1 MPSIT
6 AAVCISS
13 IPVTIRM
20 PWITLAVCMPSI
32 AVAVRMTCIAVG
44 VHKPSIT
51 GSRYGLYNGESLYA

>member
-6 AAVCISS
+6 ASVCISS

-20 PWITLAVCMPSI
+20 PWITVAVCMPST
-32 AVAVRMTCIAVG
+32 AVAVHMTCIAVG
-44 VHKPSIT
+44 VHKPSIA